1 MADVIPL
8 RRIARAM
15 NDARAIGTPEDEW
28 RRLRNEVQFY
38 RSHHD
43 RVEREKD
50 ALFRR
55 GFWSGTVVGCVAGMW
70 ISVALAWVWEALA

>member
-1 MADVIPL
+1 MADVIPINH
-8 RRIARAM
+8 IARAM

-43 RVEREKD
+43 RVELEKD
-50 ALFRR
+50 ASFRR
-55 GFWSGTVVGCVAGMW
+55 GFWSGTIVGCVAGMW
-70 ISVALAWVWEALA
+70 ISVLLAWIWAVLS